1 MHPLSPDLS
10 KLTDDELQQKR
21 GELQN
26 RLMMS
31 YRMGNADLVMQVQL
45 LLGDYD
51 IELQTR
57 NQKMMDQMSKA
68 SKNFGNIINISR

>member
-21 GELQN
+21 SELQN
-26 RLMMS
+26 RLMTS

-51 IELQTR
+51 MELQTR
-57 NQKMMDQMSKA
+57 NQRMMDQMSKA

>member
-1 MHPLSPDLS
+1 MHPLTSDLS

-26 RLMMS
+26 RLIMS

-57 NQKMMDQMSKA
+57 NQRMMDQMSKA

>member
-1 MHPLSPDLS
+1 MHPLAPDLS
-10 KLTDDELQQKR
+10 ILTDDELQQKR

>member
-1 MHPLSPDLS
+1 MHPLAPDLS

-31 YRMGNADLVMQVQL
+31 YRIGNADLVMQLQL

-51 IELQTR
+51 MEIQTR
-57 NQKMMDQMSKA
+57 NQRMMDQMSKA

>member
-1 MHPLSPDLS
+1 MHPLSTDLS

>member
-1 MHPLSPDLS
+1 MHPLTSDLS

-51 IELQTR
+51 IELQAR

>member
-1 MHPLSPDLS
+1 MHPLTNDLS

-31 YRMGNADLVMQVQL
+31 YRIGNADLVMQVQL

>member
-31 YRMGNADLVMQVQL
+31 YRMGNADLVMQIQL

>member
-1 MHPLSPDLS
+1 MHPLTPDLS

-31 YRMGNADLVMQVQL
+31 YRMGNADLVMQLQL

-51 IELQTR
+51 MELQTR
-57 NQKMMDQMSKA
+57 NQRMMDQMSKA

>member
-31 YRMGNADLVMQVQL
+31 YRMGNADLVMQLQL

-57 NQKMMDQMSKA
+57 NQRMMDQMSKA

>member
-1 MHPLSPDLS
+1 MHPLTSDLS

-57 NQKMMDQMSKA
+57 NQKMIDQMSKA

>member
-57 NQKMMDQMSKA
+57 NQRMMDQMSKA

>member
-1 MHPLSPDLS
+1 MHPLIPDLS

>member
-26 RLMMS
+26 RLMTS

-51 IELQTR
+51 MELQAR
-57 NQKMMDQMSKA
+57 NQKMMDVMSKA

>member
-1 MHPLSPDLS
+1 MHPLAPDLS

-26 RLMMS
+26 RLMVS
-31 YRMGNADLVMQVQL
+31 YRMGNADLVMQLQL

-51 IELQTR
+51 MELQTR

>member
-31 YRMGNADLVMQVQL
+31 YRMGNADLVMQLQL

-51 IELQTR
+51 MELQSR
-57 NQKMMDQMSKA
+57 NQRMMDQMSKA

>member
-1 MHPLSPDLS
+1 MHPLASDLS

-51 IELQTR
+51 MELQTR

>member
-1 MHPLSPDLS
+1 MHPLTSDLS

-68 SKNFGNIINISR
+68 SKNFGNLINISR

>member
-1 MHPLSPDLS
+1 MHPLTSDLS

-57 NQKMMDQMSKA
+57 NQKMMDQMSKT

>member
-1 MHPLSPDLS
+1 MHPLAPDLS

-57 NQKMMDQMSKA
+57 NQRMMDQMTKA

>member
-1 MHPLSPDLS
+1 MHQLSPDLS

>member
-1 MHPLSPDLS
+1 MHPLTSDLS

-51 IELQTR
+51 IELQAR
-57 NQKMMDQMSKA
+57 NQKMMDQISKA

>member
-31 YRMGNADLVMQVQL
+31 YRIGNADLVMQVQL

-51 IELQTR
+51 IELQSR

>member
-1 MHPLSPDLS
+1 MHPLTSDLS

-31 YRMGNADLVMQVQL
+31 YRIGNADLVMQVQL

>member
-31 YRMGNADLVMQVQL
+31 YHMGNADLVMQVQL

>member
-1 MHPLSPDLS
+1 MHPLAPDLS

>member
-31 YRMGNADLVMQVQL
+31 YCMGNADLVMQVQL

-57 NQKMMDQMSKA
+57 NQRMMDQMSKA

>member
-1 MHPLSPDLS
+1 MHPLTSDLS

-31 YRMGNADLVMQVQL
+31 YRMGNADLVMQLQL

>member
-1 MHPLSPDLS
+1 MHPLTSDLS

-21 GELQN
+21 GDLQN

-31 YRMGNADLVMQVQL
+31 YRIGNADLVMQVQL

>member
-26 RLMMS
+26 RLIMS

>member
-26 RLMMS
+26 RLMTS
-31 YRMGNADLVMQVQL
+31 YRMGNADLVTQVQL

-57 NQKMMDQMSKA
+57 NQKMLDQMSKA

>member
-1 MHPLSPDLS
+1 MHPLTSDLS